1 MKRFRKLLVCL
12 LPVAGRARFWLFL
25 TMRKIA
31 LSFGLI
37 VLCSLILFQTGKY
50 AYYKN
55 TLPIEWLIGIFSAVF
70 LIVGILIAGK
80 QQKPSPSEAPSPAQ
94 TLPVSN
100 ITRIDSA
107 KISELGISK
116 REYEVLCEI
125 SQGLSNQEIAERLF
139 LTESTIKT
147 HISSILL
154 KLNAKRR
161 TEAVKIAKE
170 LKIIN

>member
-1 MKRFRKLLVCL
+1 V
-12 LPVAGRARFWLFL
+12 
-25 TMRKIA
+25 RKII

-37 VLCSLILFQTGKY
+37 ILCSLILFQTGKY

-55 TLPIEWLIGIFSAVF
+55 SIPVEWLIGIFSGVF

-80 QQKPSPSEAPSPAQ
+80 QQA
-94 TLPVSN
+94 PVSQPVLPGADSG
-100 ITRIDSA
+100 TLSSGPQIDSA
-107 KISELGISK
+107 KIKELGISK

-125 SQGLSNQEIAERLF
+125 SAGLSNQEIAKRLF
-139 LTESTIKT
+139 LSESTIKT
-147 HISSILL
+147 HISSLLL

-161 TEAVKIAKE
+161 TEAIKIAKE